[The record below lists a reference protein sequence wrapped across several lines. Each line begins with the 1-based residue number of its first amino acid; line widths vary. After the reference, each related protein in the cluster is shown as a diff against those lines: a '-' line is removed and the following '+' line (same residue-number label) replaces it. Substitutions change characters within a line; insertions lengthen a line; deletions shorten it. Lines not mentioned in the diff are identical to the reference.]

1 MLFLHNPELRRLAWL
16 ELTPTRLI
24 ALPLV
29 LGLALALALV
39 NRAPHAGIAAGA
51 MSLFLLL
58 THFWGMRQAAN
69 ALSDEFRDRTWDWQR
84 LSVASPAG
92 LALGKLAGSNLFT
105 WYGGAMCLATYA
117 YFMRADTGLR
127 TIAWSGLLACASALM
142 LQSASMF
149 LSLLAPGTRHARL
162 PLLLLLVV
170 MALPALGSLYPLLTD
185 GHGRVLRWYGVAL
198 PMLPFAALS
207 ALVFAAWA
215 VTGVV
220 RLMAA
225 ELQVRTLPVVWCG
238 FLMFVAVYGGGFVIG
253 RGTAIPTATMFLLL
267 IASLAC
273 SAGGYGAALL
283 EGRDPL
289 RFRRMGLAWR
299 AGRMR
304 RVIEEL
310 PNWGSAMAL
319 ALALALG
326 LMAVM
331 AAAGLH
337 ASLRSG
343 GEVSF
348 DWFDQGGT
356 FGPMTPLALGLLALR
371 DIAVIQG
378 AGFTRGGKRSDLAIA
393 LWLLLAYL
401 LLPAFLS
408 AFDARDFLLPNP
420 LTDAA
425 RAALTFGIQGAL
437 ALVWAL
443 ARWRRL
449 ANASV

>member
-1 MLFLHNPELRRLAWL
+1 
-16 ELTPTRLI
+16 
-24 ALPLV
+24 
-29 LGLALALALV
+29 
-39 NRAPHAGIAAGA
+39 
-51 MSLFLLL
+51 
-58 THFWGMRQAAN
+58 
-69 ALSDEFRDRTWDWQR
+69 
-84 LSVASPAG
+84 
-92 LALGKLAGSNLFT
+92 
-105 WYGGAMCLATYA
+105 
-117 YFMRADTGLR
+117 
-127 TIAWSGLLACASALM
+127 M